1 MALKALM
8 LKKKLDGK
16 RSALAEVEARQATF
30 EQREAEIAA
39 AIDEVKTDEE
49 RAAVEASIAEFEADK
64 TAATKDEETLRAEIE
79 AMEAELAA
87 LEAEAPAPAPEV
99 EPTPEQKRGKN
110 MADIITRDSKQYV
123 DAFANYIKTG
133 KPEEVRTLLTENAS
147 SGTVAVPSFVEQ
159 IIKTAWDA
167 EPIMSRVSKTNMQGN
182 VKIGFEISSTGA
194 EIHTEGAEAITEEEL
209 VLGIASLIPATI
221 KKWIRIST
229 EVYEMGGEA
238 FLRYIYA
245 ELSHQIIKKLADQLV
260 GIIAA
265 LPTTATSTSVAA
277 DKISAAPAMATVAT
291 AIAHLS
297 DEAANPVIIMNKLT
311 YAEFKTVQ
319 YANGY
324 GADPFEDLPVLF
336 NNTLPAYSAAST
348 GNVYMIVGDLGHG
361 ARANYP
367 GGEEIKFVFDEFTE
381 AEADLVKIVGRQ
393 YVAVNAVAMKSFVNV
408 TKPASA

>member
-8 LKKKLDGK
+8 LKKNLDGK
-16 RSALAEVEARQATF
+16 RSALADVEKRQASF

-39 AIDEVKTDEE
+39 AIEEVKTDEE

-64 TAATKDEETLRAEIE
+64 EAATKDAETLRAEIE

-87 LEAEAPAPAPEV
+87 LEAEAPAPATDV
-99 EPTPEQKRGKN
+99 EPTPEQRGKD
-110 MADIITRDSKQYV
+110 MAEIITRDSRQYV

-133 KPEEVRTLLTENAS
+133 KVEEVRTLLTENAS
-147 SGTVAVPSFVEQ
+147 GTVAVPTFVEQ
-159 IIKTAWDA
+159 IIKTAWDN

-182 VKIGFEISSTGA
+182 VKIGFEISATGA
-194 EIHTEGAEAITEEEL
+194 EIHTEGGEAIDEETL
-209 VLGIASLIPATI
+209 TLGIAALVPATI

-265 LPTTATSTSVAA
+265 LPTTATSSSVAA
-277 DKISAAPAMATVAT
+277 DKVSAAPAMATVAS

-324 GADPFEDLPVLF
+324 GADPFEGLPVLF

-393 YVAVNAVAMKSFVNV
+393 YVAVNAVAMKAFANI